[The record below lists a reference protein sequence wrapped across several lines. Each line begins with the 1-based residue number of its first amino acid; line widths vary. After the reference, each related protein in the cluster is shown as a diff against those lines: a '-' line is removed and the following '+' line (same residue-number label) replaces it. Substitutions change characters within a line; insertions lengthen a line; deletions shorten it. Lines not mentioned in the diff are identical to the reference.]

1 MKFLGLLL
9 LAGVPMW
16 GASVAEVLAQVDAA
30 IPADEL
36 AEPGNAARATALAAL
51 ADTDLGLS
59 ASEILDLKLT
69 LAEAWLDAFDHAK
82 SSVIAAEILGQATAT
97 PAQRERAGLVL
108 VAAWSVA
115 VRAGEAGDDPGVV
128 LKPFGELG
136 PRVAAR
142 AAVAS
147 AARLILA
154 KDAAALGRID
164 AALLLLK
171 DQPHEERVPL
181 YALRLLAMEA
191 TGEKPKAVQAWIQAR
206 IADPAAALVADSAM
220 TAGQKLV
227 GRPAPKLIAARRDGQ
242 AGELNLAD
250 LRGKPVL
257 LDFFATWCQPWV
269 AQAPALVALQ
279 AKLGARVQFLGVSL
293 DTKDTVDRIPA
304 FLKEHGVTWP
314 AVGEGLGWDS
324 EINPSFQVSGIPA
337 FILVGPDGRIA
348 AVDLAGADGA
358 ATAANI
364 ERAVIELEGGGAAP
378 AVPAPRPVQPEEPLP

>member
-1 MKFLGLLL
+1 MLL

-16 GASVAEVLAQVDAA
+16 GASVVEVLAQVDAA

-51 ADTDLGLS
+51 ASTDLGLT
-59 ASEILDLKLT
+59 AGEVLDLKLA

-82 SSVIAAEILGQATAT
+82 SSAIAAEILGQATAT
-97 PAQRERAGLVL
+97 ALQRERAGLVL

-115 VRAGEAGDDPGVV
+115 VRAGEAGDDPSAV

-142 AAVAS
+142 AAVAR
-147 AARLILA
+147 AERLILA
-154 KDAAALGRID
+154 KDAAALERID

-171 DQPHEERVPL
+171 DQPNEERVPR

-227 GRPAPKLIAARRDGQ
+227 GRPAPKLVAARRDGQ

-257 LDFFATWCQPWV
+257 LDFFATWCQPCV

-279 AKLGARVQFLGVSL
+279 AKLGARVQFLSVSL
-293 DTKDTVDRIPA
+293 DTKDTLERIPA
-304 FLKEHGVTWP
+304 FLKEHGMIWP
-314 AVGEGLGWDS
+314 VVGEGLGWDS
-324 EINPSFQVSGIPA
+324 EINPAYQVSGIPA
-337 FILVGPDGRIA
+337 FILVGADGRIA

-378 AVPAPRPVQPEEPLP
+378 AAPVPRPVQPEEPLP